1 MLNQATELL
10 RQNTKFKSMKIGI
23 IREGKV
29 PVDKRVPLLPKQCKL
44 LQEKYPQLSFVVQS
58 SPVRC
63 VPDEAYRA
71 EGLAVVDNISD
82 CDVILG
88 VKEVPIPQ
96 LVAEKTFFFFS
107 HTIKKQAYNQKLLRT
122 ILDQHIQ
129 LVDYECLTDTSGNRI
144 VAFGR
149 FAGIVGAYNGIL
161 GYGKRHQLFDLRR
174 AHECRDLKDLRTEF
188 DKVKLPAIKIV
199 VTGGGRVGN
208 GITEVLEGM
217 NIARVSPEDFLNKT
231 FDHAVFTQLR
241 SKDYYVPAEGNAWNS
256 EEFYQ
261 NPANYRADFLKYA
274 HQAEV
279 LISGHYWNPQADVLF
294 TKEDIN
300 DPAFKIELVADVTC
314 DIEGSIPSTLRA
326 TTIDAP
332 FYDYDPVNG
341 QEVEAFSNP
350 QHINVMTVDNLPC
363 ELPYDASEAFG
374 NQMIEYVFPAF
385 FDGDAQEIIKR
396 ASITK
401 DGDLTPLYDYLSD
414 YANQETV

>member
-1 MLNQATELL
+1 
-10 RQNTKFKSMKIGI
+10 MKIGI

-29 PVDKRVPLLPKQCKL
+29 PIDKRVPLLPEQCQL
-44 LQEKYPQLSFVVQS
+44 LQKKYPQISFAVQS

-63 VPDEAYRA
+63 VPDEAYREA
-71 EGLAVVDNISD
+71 GLNVVEDISD

-122 ILDQHIQ
+122 ILDQNIQ
-129 LVDYECLTDTSGNRI
+129 LVDYECLTDTNGSRI

-161 GYGKRHQLFDLRR
+161 GYGKRHQLFELRG

-217 NIARVSPEDFLNKT
+217 NILRVSPEDFLNKT
-231 FDHAVFTQLR
+231 YDQAVFTQLR
-241 SKDYYVPAEGNAWNS
+241 SQDYYKAAEGNTWNS

-261 NPANYRADFLKYA
+261 NPTGYSADFMKYA
-274 HQAEV
+274 RQSEI
-279 LISGHYWNPQADVLF
+279 LISGHYWNPHADVLF
-294 TKEDIN
+294 TKEDIKQA
-300 DPAFKIELVADVTC
+300 DFKIEVVADVTC

-332 FYDYDPVNG
+332 FYDYDPTTG
-341 QEVEAFSNP
+341 QEVDAFSSTQNL
-350 QHINVMTVDNLPC
+350 NVMTVDNLPC

-374 NQMIEYVFPAF
+374 NQLMEYVFPAF

-401 DGDLTPLYDYLSD
+401 GGELTPLYDYLSD
-414 YANQETV
+414 YANEEAIEE

>member
-1 MLNQATELL
+1 
-10 RQNTKFKSMKIGI
+10 MKIGI

-29 PVDKRVPLLPKQCKL
+29 PVDKRVPLLPEQCQL
-44 LQEKYPQLSFVVQS
+44 LQKKYPQLSFVVQS
-58 SPVRC
+58 SPIRC
-63 VPDEAYRA
+63 IADEAYHQA
-71 EGLAVVDNISD
+71 GLSVVDDISD

-96 LVAEKTFFFFS
+96 LVEGKTFFFFS
-107 HTIKKQAYNQKLLRT
+107 HTIKKQAYNQRLLRT
-122 ILDQHIQ
+122 ILDQRIH
-129 LVDYECLTDTSGNRI
+129 LVDYECLTDANGNRI

-149 FAGIVGAYNGIL
+149 FAGVVGAYNGIL
-161 GYGKRHQLFDLRR
+161 GYGKRHHLFELRR

-217 NIARVSPEDFLNKT
+217 NIERVSPADFLNKT
-231 FDHAVFTQLR
+231 FTYPVFTQLR
-241 SKDYYVPAEGNAWNS
+241 SKDYYTPAEGNTWNS

-261 NPANYRADFLKYA
+261 DPTSYQADFLKYA
-274 HQAEV
+274 HQAEI
-279 LISGHYWNPQADVLF
+279 LISGHYWNPEADVLF
-294 TKEDIN
+294 TKEDMTK
-300 DPAFKIELVADVTC
+300 PEFKIEVVADVTC

-332 FYDYDPVNG
+332 FYDYNPTNG
-341 QEVEAFSNP
+341 REVSAFSSFE
-350 QHINVMTVDNLPC
+350 HINVMTVDNLPC

-374 NQMIEYVFPAF
+374 NQLMEYVFPAF

-401 DGDLTPLYDYLSD
+401 DGELTPIYNYLSD
-414 YANQETV
+414 YANEETV